1 MLFNRRGETSILEN
15 TQLSPEDESLIIES
29 ALMEGLSIEEL
40 ESFLES
46 SAEVNDALRMD
57 IVQEKSIVRLDKK
70 AKLNRAY
77 MTAIFAVA
85 KRKKDKKFKK
95 LQTLWKMEAMIEKD
109 LIKRHGA
116 EAMREAKKAMQTASK
131 SNSKLV
137 KKAVNTVKNS
147 LNGGKVTK

>member
-1 MLFNRRGETSILEN
+1 MLFNRNGETSILEN

-29 ALMEGLSIEEL
+29 ALMEGLSNEEL

-95 LQTLWKMEAMIEKD
+95 LQTLWKMEAMLEKD
-109 LIKRHGA
+109 LIKRHGS

-137 KKAVNTVKNS
+137 KKAVNNVKKS
-147 LNGGKVTK
+147 LNSGKVTK